1 MEISRSLS
9 PPPPERRRTKKCHS
23 TQMFLRAIKLMDGT
37 EVDGGGRRGKAG
49 WSRLSLSPSACTL
62 RVYQMRGR
70 KKGRENT
77 CLHFQAARFRKR
89 ERRRGYAE
97 RNECAS
103 VFRKHLSLFTFNDY
117 DSAGDADHKSGEDA
131 MHYTR
136 AIKSRSECAV
146 CVYGGKIREPDGG
159 SDKAFLPPRR
169 RGVLSITIFRVL

>member
-9 PPPPERRRTKKCHS
+9 PPPPPPPERRRTKKCHS
-23 TQMFLRAIKLMDGT
+23 TQMFLPAIKLMDGT
-37 EVDGGGRRGKAG
+37 EEDGGGRGLAG
-49 WSRLSLSPSACTL
+49 WSRLSLPLSACTL

-103 VFRKHLSLFTFNDY
+103 VFRKHLSLSSPLMITTLLTMLTTNRARMRCIRLERSKAEANVL
-117 DSAGDADHKSGEDA
+117 SAFVVV
-131 MHYTR
+131 R
-136 AIKSRSECAV
+136 
-146 CVYGGKIREPDGG
+146 G
-159 SDKAFLPPRR
+159 SDKAFLPSPAPTWRAFDYN
-169 RGVLSITIFRVL
+169 I